1 MNARIDLAIS
11 AGLAERSPDPTSDE
25 ACECAYV
32 RPGIRRQLAALF
44 APLTTVH
51 IRTCERTAPH
61 RR

>member
-11 AGLAERSPDPTSDE
+11 AGLAERSLEPTSDE

-32 RPGIRRQLAALF
+32 RPGIKRQLVALF
-44 APLTTVH
+44 APLATVH
-51 IRTCERTAPH
+51 LKACQRTTPH